1 MDRREF
7 LKKAALAGVAGTGI
21 LKAMG
26 EGTAV
31 AAAGPGAVVNNS
43 SDLIVAQGGEPAALL
58 AAALKAYGG
67 LGKLVKPGNTVMIKA
82 NFSWNGPP
90 ERACNTNPDL
100 LYALVKACKSAGAK
114 KVVVADLAIDYY
126 AMALQNSGIEKA
138 VKAAG
143 GEIKNFSA
151 YDEKASPLFKVQNGP
166 LKGYVF
172 FAEALRADCLINVP
186 IAKSHFATPMTC
198 ALKSVMGLTPQRNSV
213 HYDPIGLEKAIV
225 EMNKIVKYH
234 LHLIDAYRVL
244 KTNGPQGPGEVF
256 LAKQLILTH
265 DPVAGDTYAAGL
277 LGLDPRKV
285 PHIQGAATAGLGAA
299 DPGKVKITRVNV

>member
-7 LKKAALAGVAGTGI
+7 LRKAALAGVAGAGM

-26 EGTAV
+26 TGTTV
-31 AAAGPGAVVNNS
+31 AAAGSTAAAKKA
-43 SDLIVAQGGEPAALL
+43 SDLIVAQGGEPEALL
-58 AAALKAYGG
+58 ATALKAYGG
-67 LGKLVKPGNTVMIKA
+67 LGKLIKSGGTVMIKA
-82 NFSWNGPP
+82 NFSWNGEP

-100 LYALVKACKSAGAK
+100 LSALVKACKQAGAK
-114 KVVVADLAIDYY
+114 RVVVADLAIDYY
-126 AMALQNSGIEKA
+126 EMTLRTSGIEKA

-143 GEIKNFSA
+143 GEIKNFNI
-151 YDEKASPLFKVQNGP
+151 YDQNSSPWFNVQSGP
-166 LKGYVF
+166 LKGYVI

-198 ALKSVMGLTPQRNSV
+198 ALKNVMGLTPHRNRMHS
-213 HYDPIGLEKAIV
+213 DEIGLENAIV

-277 LGLDPRKV
+277 LGLDPKNV
-285 PHIQGAATAGLGAA
+285 PHIQGAAKAGLGVA
-299 DPGKVKITRVNV
+299 DLGKVKITKVQV